1 MNLGIYSNNY
11 QVPSFKNNSG
21 STKKVI
27 ASLLAPAA
35 VLAAEINGM
44 SSNEITGR
52 LLVKKS
58 PTDVLKDKINNNPVL
73 SENKSIQQYFN
84 NIVMEGMDV
93 PKAHY
98 GEMSL
103 EGYISEKAAAR
114 NKVLNYYANNSQI
127 QNNDLIKDKIGKL
140 VSLIKKEEQANVVIE
155 ALRTNNS
162 DKEYYDRLNDMLYY
176 DIRPNIIEKVMSN
189 QTLYSNIKAET
200 LYTVRGDEQRLV
212 QKMNEMLDSYL
223 DIRTNSN
230 DDKNLDTILLKSF
243 SQYKADP
250 LRYSE
255 KMMTDYELD
264 NEIDNAL
271 FEIES
276 RNKNSKEVLQ
286 KSIDDLRALRTEIKE
301 YAEKQFDENLKT
313 GILKSSLDLL
323 NNRIEEYKKLSNIAD
338 VSSANDDLREYEQI
352 KAML

>member
-11 QVPSFKNNSG
+11 HVPAFRNNSG
-21 STKKVI
+21 HTRKVI
-27 ASLLAPAA
+27 AALLTPVA
-35 VLAAEINGM
+35 LMAAEINGM
-44 SSNEITGR
+44 SSDEITGR
-52 LLVKKS
+52 SLVQKS
-58 PTDVLKDKINNNPVL
+58 HTDVLKDKINNNPVL

-84 NIVMEGMDV
+84 TIVMEGMDV
-93 PKAHY
+93 PETHY

-103 EGYISEKAAAR
+103 EGYVSEKAAAR
-114 NKVLNYYANNSQI
+114 NKVLNYYANNSKI

-162 DKEYYDRLNDMLYY
+162 DKEYYDRLGDMLYY

-200 LYTVRGDEQRLV
+200 LYTVHGYEQRIV
-212 QKMNEMLDSYL
+212 QKVKEMLDGYL
-223 DIRTNSN
+223 DTRETSSN
-230 DDKNLDTILLKSF
+230 DRNLDTILLKSF

-250 LRYSE
+250 LTYLV
-255 KMMTDYELD
+255 KMQADYELD

-276 RNKNSKEVLQ
+276 RNKNNKKVLQ
-286 KSIDDLRALRTEIKE
+286 KSINDLRELRTEIKE
-301 YAEKQFDENLKT
+301 HVEQFDDNLKT

-323 NNRIEEYKKLSNIAD
+323 NSRIEEYKKLLNKAD
-338 VSSANDDLREYEQI
+338 ESSVNDDLSEYEKI